1 MLSTAY
7 RLRLESICRC
17 IANNEEVPLEDM
29 IWAEK
34 LAKAHT
40 LARDWLNKARRQASQ
55 DIQEGS
61 MDDFMNK
68 MGLGDPTH
76 LITKRGLMVPMK
88 SLIGFNVINPMIG
101 GNVTEKIT
109 PQTYEKMN
117 EEFIEE
123 GLSFRIIVP
132 TQEQIDDW
140 IERSR
145 NVD

>member
-1 MLSTAY
+1 
-7 RLRLESICRC
+7 
-17 IANNEEVPLEDM
+17 
-29 IWAEK
+29 
-34 LAKAHT
+34 
-40 LARDWLNKARRQASQ
+40 
-55 DIQEGS
+55 
-61 MDDFMNK
+61 
-68 MGLGDPTH
+68 
-76 LITKRGLMVPMK
+76 MVPMK